1 MGSFGLGVP
10 LLHSR
15 AQVFMHLGLKHFQRI
30 LCGSWVPWAPG
41 LTDLPDSALMVVLE
55 AWLRSNCYLLMVV
68 LEAWLRSNCY
78 LLLSAVWANVLA
90 FLISSHLSKIT
101 SLKPLCRVFS
111 ALSLGWAGVH
121 GVFSQSGVGKQV
133 LEGWHE

>member
-90 FLISSHLSKIT
+90 FLISFPPVKDNITEAPLS
-101 SLKPLCRVFS
+101 SVLSPLPRLGGSPWGLQPVWGGEAGLGRV
-111 ALSLGWAGVH
+111 A
-121 GVFSQSGVGKQV
+121 
-133 LEGWHE
+133 

>member
-41 LTDLPDSALMVVLE
+41 LTDLPDSA
-55 AWLRSNCYLLMVV
+55 LMVV

>member
-55 AWLRSNCYLLMVV
+55 AWLRSNCYLL
-68 LEAWLRSNCY
+68 
-78 LLLSAVWANVLA
+78 LSAVWANVLA
-90 FLISSHLSKIT
+90 FLISFPPVKDNITEAPLS
-101 SLKPLCRVFS
+101 SVLSPLPWLGGSPWGLQPVWGGEAGLGRV
-111 ALSLGWAGVH
+111 A
-121 GVFSQSGVGKQV
+121 
-133 LEGWHE
+133 